1 MSNADSMS
9 PPDSPLRSVHTDTL
23 TQILKTHGVS
33 VALTTYQAGHVVL
46 FREEN
51 GTTNTHFRGCQRP
64 MGLAHHRGRLA
75 LGVARELVQFRNM
88 PDAWKPPEEGEPP
101 TSPDACF
108 MPRSLHVTGDID
120 IHEMA
125 WGLPPQTSSDAV
137 PDTETDWNELWFINT
152 RFSCLCR
159 LDHEHS
165 FLPHWRPPFVRGLSP
180 QDRCHLNGLGMVE
193 GRPKY
198 VTALGA
204 TDAAAGW
211 RENKARGGVLIDLD
225 SEEIISSGLSMPHS
239 PRWYDGKLW
248 LLESGDG
255 SIGTVDLQTG
265 KYEAICHLDGFTR
278 GMDFLGPF
286 AFVGISQVRES
297 AVFSG
302 IPITN
307 RVEKRISGMSV
318 VDLRSG
324 QEVAFARFEDKVQ
337 EVFAVTVLPHR
348 FPEMILLQDDLVST
362 TYSLSEESLCD
373 VDWVDPPAA
382 ASEKSDQSASVD

>member
-1 MSNADSMS
+1 MSNT
-9 PPDSPLRSVHTDTL
+9 DSPLRSVHTSTL
-23 TQILKTHGVS
+23 TEILKTQGVS
-33 VALTTYQAGHVVL
+33 VALTTYQAGHVVF

-51 GTTNTHFRGCQRP
+51 GTTNTHFRGCHRP
-64 MGLAHHRGRLA
+64 MGLAHHRGKLA
-75 LGVARELVQFRNM
+75 LGVARELLQFRNM
-88 PDAWKPPEEGEPP
+88 PEAWKAPEDGEPL
-101 TSPDACF
+101 TTPDACF

-125 WGLPPQTSSDAV
+125 WGLPPQTLNETAS
-137 PDTETDWNELWFINT
+137 DTEDDWNELWFINT

-159 LDHEHS
+159 LDSEQS
-165 FLPHWRPPFVRGLSP
+165 FLPHWRPPFVNGLSP
-180 QDRCHLNGLGMVE
+180 QDRCHLNGLGMVD

-211 RENKARGGVLIDLD
+211 REHKADGGVLIDLD

-278 GMDFLGPF
+278 GVDFLGPF
-286 AFVGISQVRES
+286 AFIGISQVRES

-302 IPITN
+302 IPITK
-307 RVEKRISGMSV
+307 RLQDRISGMSV

-324 QEVAFARFEDKVQ
+324 QEVAFARFEDQVQ

-348 FPEMILLQDDLVST
+348 FPEIILLQDDLVST
-362 TYSLSEESLCD
+362 TYSLSEESLRD
-373 VDWVDPPAA
+373 VAWVDPPPAA
-382 ASEKSDQSASVD
+382 EEKSDKSESAD